1 MGSDLLNQQME
12 AVSRPR
18 GRSLLLGAAAVA
30 AIGVTA
36 GWIWQNQGILWSGN
50 DVETVEPA
58 PIPTVTALGR
68 LEPEGEAVSLVAP
81 TTAQETRIG
90 QLLVAEGDRVDAG
103 QVVAILDNRDRLQA
117 ALRSAEEQVRI
128 AQAQLDQVEAGVKT
142 GELQAQE
149 AEIARFRAEEAGT
162 LATQQATINRLA
174 AEVENARLE
183 YQRYESLYQ
192 QGAISASE
200 RDTKELTYDTA
211 QQQLQEAQAELDRLQ
226 TTTQEQ
232 ITRAEATL
240 DQLAEVRPVDVE
252 LAAAE
257 LAAAQAA
264 VAAAQVDLDK
274 AYVQA
279 PQAGQVV
286 KIHTRP
292 GENIA
297 SEGIVTL
304 GNTQQM
310 MAVAEVYQSDI
321 QRIQAGQPVTITS
334 PVIAG
339 ELNGTVERIGLQV
352 ESQQVVDENPAANI
366 DAKVIEVHVRLDD
379 AASAAVAGLTNLQ
392 VTVRIVTE

>member
-1 MGSDLLNQQME
+1 MSLDLLNHQRE

-18 GRSLLLGAAAVA
+18 RRSLLLGVAAVA

-36 GWIWQNQGILWSGN
+36 GWVWQNQGILWPGE
-50 DVETVEPA
+50 DVETVAPA

-68 LEPEGEAVSLVAP
+68 LEPDGEAVSLVAP
-81 TTAQETRIG
+81 STAQETRIG
-90 QLLVAEGDRVDAG
+90 QLLVAEGDRVEAG
-103 QVVAILDNRDRLQA
+103 QVIAILDNRDTLQA

-200 RDTKELTYDTA
+200 RDTKQLTYDTA
-211 QQQLQEAQAELDRLQ
+211 QQQLQEARSELTRLQ
-226 TTTQEQ
+226 TTSQEQ
-232 ITRAEATL
+232 ILRAEATL

-310 MAVAEVYQSDI
+310 MAIAEVYQSDI
-321 QRIQAGQPVTITS
+321 QRIQVGQPVTITS
-334 PVIAG
+334 PVIEG
-339 ELNGTVERIGLQV
+339 ELNGTVDRIGLQV
-352 ESQQVVDENPAANI
+352 ESQQVVDENPATNI

-379 AASAAVAGLTNLQ
+379 AASDAVAGLTNLQ

>member
-18 GRSLLLGAAAVA
+18 RRSLLLGAAAVA

-50 DVETVEPA
+50 DVETVAPA

-90 QLLVAEGDRVDAG
+90 ELLVAEGDLVNAG
-103 QVVAILDNRDRLQA
+103 QVVAILDNRDQLQA

-200 RDTKELTYDTA
+200 RDTKKLTYDTA
-211 QQQLQEAQAELDRLQ
+211 QQQRQEAQAELARLQ

-232 ITRAEATL
+232 IARAEATL

-310 MAVAEVYQSDI
+310 MAIAEVYQSDI
-321 QRIQAGQPVTITS
+321 QRIQVGQPVTITS

-366 DAKVIEVHVRLDD
+366 DAKVIEVHVRLDE

-392 VTVRIVTE
+392 VTVSIVTE

>member
-1 MGSDLLNQQME
+1 MSSDLLNQQME

-18 GRSLLLGAAAVA
+18 RRSLLLGAAAVA

-50 DVETVEPA
+50 DAETVEPA

-90 QLLVAEGDRVDAG
+90 QLLVAEGDRVAAG
-103 QVVAILDNRDRLQA
+103 QAIAILDNRDSLQA

-128 AQAQLDQVEAGVKT
+128 AQAQLDQVEAGGKT

-200 RDTKELTYDTA
+200 RDTKKLTYDTA
-211 QQQLQEAQAELDRLQ
+211 QQQRQEAQAELDRLQ

-232 ITRAEATL
+232 IARAAATL

-310 MAVAEVYQSDI
+310 MAIAEVYQSDI

-334 PVIAG
+334 PVITG

>member
-1 MGSDLLNQQME
+1 MSSDLLNQQME

-18 GRSLLLGAAAVA
+18 RRSLLLGAAAVA

-50 DVETVEPA
+50 DAETVEPA

-90 QLLVAEGDRVDAG
+90 QLLVAEGDRVAAG
-103 QVVAILDNRDRLQA
+103 QAIAILDNRDSLQA

-200 RDTKELTYDTA
+200 RDTKKLTYDTA
-211 QQQLQEAQAELDRLQ
+211 QQQRQEAQAELDRLQ

-232 ITRAEATL
+232 IARAEATL

-310 MAVAEVYQSDI
+310 MAIAEVYQSDI

-334 PVIAG
+334 PVITG

>member
-50 DVETVEPA
+50 DVETVAPA

-90 QLLVAEGDRVDAG
+90 ELLVAEGDLVNAG
-103 QVVAILDNRDRLQA
+103 QVVAILDNRDQLQA

-149 AEIARFRAEEAGT
+149 AEIARFRAEETGT
-162 LATQQATINRLA
+162 LATQQAIINRLA

-200 RDTKELTYDTA
+200 RDTKKLTYDTA
-211 QQQLQEAQAELDRLQ
+211 QQQRQEAQAELDRLQ

-232 ITRAEATL
+232 IARAEATL

-257 LAAAQAA
+257 LAATQAA

-310 MAVAEVYQSDI
+310 MAIAEVYQSDI
-321 QRIQAGQPVTITS
+321 QRIQVGQPVTITS

-339 ELNGTVERIGLQV
+339 ALNGTVERIGLQV

-366 DAKVIEVHVRLDD
+366 DAKVIEVHVRLDE

-392 VTVRIVTE
+392 VTVSIVTE

>member
-50 DVETVEPA
+50 DVETVAPA

-90 QLLVAEGDRVDAG
+90 ELLVAEGDLVNAG
-103 QVVAILDNRDRLQA
+103 QVVAILDNRDQLQA

-149 AEIARFRAEEAGT
+149 AEIARFRAEETGT
-162 LATQQATINRLA
+162 LATQQAIINRLA

-200 RDTKELTYDTA
+200 RDTKKLTYDTA
-211 QQQLQEAQAELDRLQ
+211 QQQRQEAQAELDRLQ

-232 ITRAEATL
+232 IARAEATL

-257 LAAAQAA
+257 LAATQAA

-310 MAVAEVYQSDI
+310 MAIAEVYQSDI
-321 QRIQAGQPVTITS
+321 QRIQVGQPVTITS

-339 ELNGTVERIGLQV
+339 ALNGTVERIGLQV
-352 ESQQVVDENPAANI
+352 ESQQVVDENPAA
-366 DAKVIEVHVRLDD
+366 
-379 AASAAVAGLTNLQ
+379 
-392 VTVRIVTE
+392 

>member
-18 GRSLLLGAAAVA
+18 RRSLLLGAAAVA

-200 RDTKELTYDTA
+200 RDTKKLTYDTA
-211 QQQLQEAQAELDRLQ
+211 QQQRQEAQAELDRLQ

-232 ITRAEATL
+232 IARAEATL

-310 MAVAEVYQSDI
+310 MAIAEVYQSDI

-334 PVIAG
+334 PVITG